1 MISFVTDFQAFAMT
15 NQILVER
22 SVTGWKE
29 IEYEVVRD
37 SDDNCV
43 TVCNMENVDA
53 MGVHTGRQSSFQNY
67 SNAFRPC
74 LCWSIAITLLI
85 LQSREKLLFFIYFL
99 TGFSDKLLYTYSI
112 HSIDNTPTFNLIF
125 TKILRSRARIIIL
138 ISLEEGV

>member
-1 MISFVTDFQAFAMT
+1 MT

-53 MGVHTGRQSSFQNY
+53 MGVHTGRQRILKNH
-67 SNAFRPC
+67 SNAFSSC
-74 LCWSIAITLLI
+74 L
-85 LQSREKLLFFIYFL
+85 
-99 TGFSDKLLYTYSI
+99 
-112 HSIDNTPTFNLIF
+112 
-125 TKILRSRARIIIL
+125 
-138 ISLEEGV
+138 

>member
-1 MISFVTDFQAFAMT
+1 METRLETSGLTRVEARAFCQIFMFKSSAFSNYLISSVTDFQAFAMT

-53 MGVHTGRQSSFQNY
+53 MGVHTGRPRSFEKY
-67 SNAFRPC
+67 RNAFHPC
-74 LCWSIAITLLI
+74 LCWPIAFTIRI
-85 LQSREKLLFFIYFL
+85 LQCSVNFYLFIYF
-99 TGFSDKLLYTYSI
+99 
-112 HSIDNTPTFNLIF
+112 
-125 TKILRSRARIIIL
+125 
-138 ISLEEGV
+138 